1 MTKAEAGICCM
12 FVMRHLTLLNTSK
25 YPKFQKSFC
34 FALRLPSIATGSD
47 PDHPLR
53 DQSLSD
59 T

>member
-1 MTKAEAGICCM
+1 M
-12 FVMRHLTLLNTSK
+12 FVMRHLTLLNTAK
-25 YPKFQKSFC
+25 YPKFQKTFC
-34 FALRLPSIATGSD
+34 FALRSPSIAAESD